1 MRRLLLALW
10 ISGAAVGVA
19 GEWFAYGFGAP
30 RDWAPDVIAGWTL
43 IASGLVCWSLRPGLR
58 TGALMTAAG
67 FAWFAGNFSAPLLY
81 LHRGLLVALVLSYPR
96 GKVSGRLAG
105 AAVALVAL
113 AATLAPFARSAAAT
127 TILASCM
134 IAIASIRALP
144 VGNRAARAALAT
156 VLATALLGALFA
168 GVAIARDALP
178 TRRVDDVTRL
188 GYAVAV
194 SGLAA
199 ALAGGLLY
207 APWERAEARTL
218 LGELPEIRSEPLRTA
233 LAAALGDPSLEI
245 GYWEHGTAT
254 YVDTAGRELQLP
266 TPGSARRVT
275 RIEDDGHPLAALVHD
290 PAVLDSPAM
299 LGAVAA
305 IARMAAANARL
316 QIEVRGRLA
325 ELEAS
330 RVRLLLS
337 EDAERRRLEA
347 RLRDG
352 AERRLLALEQ
362 TLERARARTRGG
374 TESARRVARAQEQ
387 LGRTLDDLRALAR
400 GLHPRALTEHGL
412 CGGLTALAEG
422 SHVPVQLSLATDR
435 LREEIETVGYFVCSE
450 ALANVAKHAAAE
462 HVSISVAVA
471 DDLVQ
476 IRIVD
481 DGVGGA
487 DPAGGSGI
495 RGIRDRVESL
505 GGSLRVDSA
514 PGAGTRVLAELPLG
528 KRSDGGPDPAP
539 GRS

>member
-1 MRRLLLALW
+1 
-10 ISGAAVGVA
+10 
-19 GEWFAYGFGAP
+19 
-30 RDWAPDVIAGWTL
+30 
-43 IASGLVCWSLRPGLR
+43 
-58 TGALMTAAG
+58 
-67 FAWFAGNFSAPLLY
+67 
-81 LHRGLLVALVLSYPR
+81 
-96 GKVSGRLAG
+96 
-105 AAVALVAL
+105 
-113 AATLAPFARSAAAT
+113 
-127 TILASCM
+127 
-134 IAIASIRALP
+134 
-144 VGNRAARAALAT
+144 
-156 VLATALLGALFA
+156 
-168 GVAIARDALP
+168 
-178 TRRVDDVTRL
+178 VDDVTRL

-207 APWERAEARTL
+207 AQWERPGPRTL
-218 LGELPEIRSEPLRTA
+218 LGELPEIRSEPLRAA

-245 GYWEHGTAT
+245 GYWAHDAAT
-254 YVDTAGRELQLP
+254 YVDAAGRKLQLP
-266 TPGSARRVT
+266 TPGSARQVT
-275 RIEDDGHPLAALVHD
+275 RIEDDGHALAALVHD

-299 LGAVAA
+299 LAAVAT

-330 RVRLLLS
+330 RVRLLRS

-352 AERRLLALEQ
+352 AERRLLALEH

-374 TESARRVARAQEQ
+374 SESARRIARAQEQ
-387 LGRTLDDLRALAR
+387 LTRTLDDLRALAR

-422 SHVPVQLSLATDR
+422 SHVPVELSLATGC
-435 LREEIETVGYFVCSE
+435 LGEEIETIGYFVCSE

-471 DDLVQ
+471 DDRVQ

-487 DPAGGSGI
+487 DPARGSGI

-505 GGSLRVDSA
+505 GGVLRIDSA
-514 PGAGTRVLAELPLG
+514 PGAGTSVLAELPLG
-528 KRSDGGPDPAP
+528 NRSDGGPDPSP